1 MHHVEED
8 PPEDKVSKPS
18 WSKKHSPNL
27 TGTPYSY
34 EYKLDESIN
43 KKHEKIQY
51 GNQMSNFTKFF
62 LGFFFIVIM
71 FDLMLIDRKKNINSM
86 INLFATFNKI
96 DGLNIG
102 DNVMISGIS
111 VGFVNDIILDNSYP
125 KISMMVNENLK
136 ITRDSSISIQTDGLF
151 GSKFLVIEIG
161 GEEEYLKSNDSFSYV
176 EDSILLQ
183 DLLDNII
190 KIGENNKL

>member
-1 MHHVEED
+1 
-8 PPEDKVSKPS
+8 
-18 WSKKHSPNL
+18 
-27 TGTPYSY
+27 
-34 EYKLDESIN
+34 
-43 KKHEKIQY
+43 
-51 GNQMSNFTKFF
+51 MSNYTKFF
-62 LGFFFIVIM
+62 LGFFFIVFM
-71 FDLMLIDRKKNINSM
+71 FDLMLIDRKKNIGSM
-86 INLFATFNKI
+86 LNLFATFNKI

-111 VGFVNDIILDNSYP
+111 VGFINDITLDNNYP

-161 GEEEYLKSNDSFSYV
+161 GEEEYLKNNESFSFV

-190 KIGENNKL
+190 KIGESNKL

>member
-1 MHHVEED
+1 MV
-8 PPEDKVSKPS
+8 
-18 WSKKHSPNL
+18 
-27 TGTPYSY
+27 
-34 EYKLDESIN
+34 
-43 KKHEKIQY
+43 
-51 GNQMSNFTKFF
+51 
-62 LGFFFIVIM
+62 
-71 FDLMLIDRKKNINSM
+71 
-86 INLFATFNKI
+86 
-96 DGLNIG
+96 LNIG

>member
-1 MHHVEED
+1 M
-8 PPEDKVSKPS
+8 KVLVRNTK
-18 WSKKHSPNL
+18 
-27 TGTPYSY
+27 
-34 EYKLDESIN
+34 
-43 KKHEKIQY
+43 KIQY
-51 GNQMSNFTKFF
+51 GNQMSNFSKFF

-161 GEEEYLKSNDSFSYV
+161 GEEEYLKSMDSFSYV

-190 KIGENNKL
+190 KIGENNKI

>member
-1 MHHVEED
+1 M
-8 PPEDKVSKPS
+8 
-18 WSKKHSPNL
+18 N
-27 TGTPYSY
+27 
-34 EYKLDESIN
+34 
-43 KKHEKIQY
+43 
-51 GNQMSNFTKFF
+51 NFAKFL

-71 FDLMLIDRKKNINSM
+71 FDLMLIDRKKNRNDM
-86 INLFATFNKI
+86 VNLFATFNKI

-111 VGFVNDIILDNSYP
+111 VGFVNDIILENSYP
-125 KISMMVNENLK
+125 KISMMVDEKLN
-136 ITRDSSISIQTDGLF
+136 ISRDSSISIQTDGLF

-161 GEEEYLKSNDSFSYV
+161 GEEEYLTTNDSFSYV

>member
-1 MHHVEED
+1 M
-8 PPEDKVSKPS
+8 KVLIRK
-18 WSKKHSPNL
+18 
-27 TGTPYSY
+27 
-34 EYKLDESIN
+34 IN
-43 KKHEKIQY
+43 KHQY
-51 GNQMSNFTKFF
+51 GNLVNNFTKFF

-71 FDLMLIDRKKNINSM
+71 FDLMLIDRKKNRNDM
-86 INLFATFNKI
+86 INLFASFNKI
-96 DGLNIG
+96 DGLNVG
-102 DNVMISGIS
+102 DNIMISGIS
-111 VGFVNDIILDNSYP
+111 VGFVNGIVLENSYP

-136 ITRDSSISIQTDGLF
+136 ISRDSSISIQTDGLF

-161 GEEEYLKSNDSFSYV
+161 GEEEYLTNMDSFSYV

>member
-1 MHHVEED
+1 M
-8 PPEDKVSKPS
+8 
-18 WSKKHSPNL
+18 N
-27 TGTPYSY
+27 
-34 EYKLDESIN
+34 
-43 KKHEKIQY
+43 
-51 GNQMSNFTKFF
+51 NFAKFF
-62 LGFFFIVIM
+62 LGFFFTVIM
-71 FDLMLIDRKKNINSM
+71 FDLMLIDRKNNRNDM
-86 INLFATFNKI
+86 VNLFATFNKI
-96 DGLNIG
+96 DGLSVG

-111 VGFVNDIILDNSYP
+111 VGFVNDIILENSYP
-125 KISMMVNENLK
+125 KISMMVDENLN

-190 KIGENNKL
+190 KIGESNKL

>member
-1 MHHVEED
+1 MRVLIRTI
-8 PPEDKVSKPS
+8 
-18 WSKKHSPNL
+18 KKN
-27 TGTPYSY
+27 
-34 EYKLDESIN
+34 
-43 KKHEKIQY
+43 QY

-62 LGFFFIVIM
+62 FGFLFIVFM
-71 FDLMLIDRKKNINSM
+71 FDLMLIDRKKNIDTM

-111 VGFVNDIILDNSYP
+111 VGFVNDIILENSYP
-125 KISMMVNENLK
+125 KISMMVDENLN
-136 ITRDSSISIQTDGLF
+136 ISRDSSISIQTDGLF

-161 GEEEYLKSNDSFSYV
+161 GEEEYLRNMDSFSYV

>member
-1 MHHVEED
+1 MKVMKKNTKKYQFGD
-8 PPEDKVSKPS
+8 P
-18 WSKKHSPNL
+18 
-27 TGTPYSY
+27 
-34 EYKLDESIN
+34 
-43 KKHEKIQY
+43 
-51 GNQMSNFTKFF
+51 MSNFTKFF
-62 LGFFFIVIM
+62 LGFFFIVFM
-71 FDLMLIDRKKNINSM
+71 FDLMLIDRKKTMNKM

-111 VGFVNDIILDNSYP
+111 VGFVNDIVLDNNYP

-136 ITRDSSISIQTDGLF
+136 ITRDSSVSIQTDGLF

>member
-1 MHHVEED
+1 M
-8 PPEDKVSKPS
+8 KVLIRK
-18 WSKKHSPNL
+18 
-27 TGTPYSY
+27 
-34 EYKLDESIN
+34 IN
-43 KKHEKIQY
+43 KHQY
-51 GNQMSNFTKFF
+51 GNLVNNFTKFF

-71 FDLMLIDRKKNINSM
+71 FDLMLIDRKKNRNDM
-86 INLFATFNKI
+86 INLFASFNKI
-96 DGLNIG
+96 DGLNVG
-102 DNVMISGIS
+102 DNIMISGIS
-111 VGFVNDIILDNSYP
+111 VGFVNGIVLENSYP

-136 ITRDSSISIQTDGLF
+136 ISRDSSISIQTDGLF

-161 GEEEYLKSNDSFSYV
+161 GEEEYLRNMDSFSYV

>member
-1 MHHVEED
+1 M
-8 PPEDKVSKPS
+8 
-18 WSKKHSPNL
+18 N
-27 TGTPYSY
+27 
-34 EYKLDESIN
+34 
-43 KKHEKIQY
+43 
-51 GNQMSNFTKFF
+51 NFTKFF

-71 FDLMLIDRKKNINSM
+71 FDLMLIDRNKNGNDM

-96 DGLNIG
+96 DGLSVG

-111 VGFVNDIILDNSYP
+111 VGFVNDIILENSYP
-125 KISMMVNENLK
+125 KISMMVDENLN

>member
-1 MHHVEED
+1 M
-8 PPEDKVSKPS
+8 KVLVRNTK
-18 WSKKHSPNL
+18 
-27 TGTPYSY
+27 
-34 EYKLDESIN
+34 
-43 KKHEKIQY
+43 KIQY
-51 GNQMSNFTKFF
+51 GNQMSNFSKFF

-161 GEEEYLKSNDSFSYV
+161 GEEEYLKSMDSFSYV

>member
-1 MHHVEED
+1 
-8 PPEDKVSKPS
+8 
-18 WSKKHSPNL
+18 
-27 TGTPYSY
+27 
-34 EYKLDESIN
+34 
-43 KKHEKIQY
+43 
-51 GNQMSNFTKFF
+51 MSNFSKFF
-62 LGFFFIVIM
+62 LGFFFIAIM
-71 FDLMLIDRKKNINSM
+71 FDLMLIDRKKNKNSM
-86 INLFATFNKI
+86 INLFDTFNKI

-161 GEEEYLKSNDSFSYV
+161 GEEEYLKSMDSFSYV

-190 KIGENNKL
+190 KIGENNKLWKKIILNQFLA

>member
-1 MHHVEED
+1 M
-8 PPEDKVSKPS
+8 
-18 WSKKHSPNL
+18 N
-27 TGTPYSY
+27 
-34 EYKLDESIN
+34 
-43 KKHEKIQY
+43 
-51 GNQMSNFTKFF
+51 NFTKFF
-62 LGFFFIVIM
+62 LGFLFIALM

-86 INLFATFNKI
+86 VNLFATFNKI
-96 DGLNIG
+96 DGLNVG

-125 KISMMVNENLK
+125 KISMMINENLK

-161 GEEEYLKSNDSFSYV
+161 GEEEYLKSTESFSYV

-183 DLLDNII
+183 DLLENII

>member
-1 MHHVEED
+1 M
-8 PPEDKVSKPS
+8 KVLVRNTK
-18 WSKKHSPNL
+18 
-27 TGTPYSY
+27 
-34 EYKLDESIN
+34 
-43 KKHEKIQY
+43 KIQY
-51 GNQMSNFTKFF
+51 GNQMSNFSKFF

-71 FDLMLIDRKKNINSM
+71 FDLMLIDRKKNINNM

-161 GEEEYLKSNDSFSYV
+161 GEEEYLKSMDSFSYV

>member
-1 MHHVEED
+1 M
-8 PPEDKVSKPS
+8 KVLVRNTK
-18 WSKKHSPNL
+18 
-27 TGTPYSY
+27 
-34 EYKLDESIN
+34 
-43 KKHEKIQY
+43 KIQY
-51 GNQMSNFTKFF
+51 GNQMSNFSKFF

-125 KISMMVNENLK
+125 KISMMVNENFK

-161 GEEEYLKSNDSFSYV
+161 GEEEYLKSMDSFSYV

>member
-1 MHHVEED
+1 M
-8 PPEDKVSKPS
+8 
-18 WSKKHSPNL
+18 N
-27 TGTPYSY
+27 
-34 EYKLDESIN
+34 
-43 KKHEKIQY
+43 
-51 GNQMSNFTKFF
+51 NFAKFL

-71 FDLMLIDRKKNINSM
+71 FDLMLIDRNKNRTDM

-111 VGFVNDIILDNSYP
+111 VGFVNDIILENSYP
-125 KISMMVNENLK
+125 KISMMVDENLN
-136 ITRDSSISIQTDGLF
+136 ISLDSSISIQTDGLF

-190 KIGENNKL
+190 KIGESNKL

>member
-1 MHHVEED
+1 M
-8 PPEDKVSKPS
+8 KVLIKKT
-18 WSKKHSPNL
+18 KKH
-27 TGTPYSY
+27 
-34 EYKLDESIN
+34 
-43 KKHEKIQY
+43 QF
-51 GNQMSNFTKFF
+51 GNQMNNFTKFF
-62 LGFFFIVIM
+62 LGFFFIVFM
-71 FDLMLIDRKKNINSM
+71 FDLMLIDRKKNIGSM

-102 DNVMISGIS
+102 DNVMISGIK

-190 KIGENNKL
+190 KIGESNKL

>member
-1 MHHVEED
+1 M
-8 PPEDKVSKPS
+8 KVLIRSV
-18 WSKKHSPNL
+18 KK
-27 TGTPYSY
+27 Y
-34 EYKLDESIN
+34 
-43 KKHEKIQY
+43 QY
-51 GNQMSNFTKFF
+51 GNLMNNFTKFF

-71 FDLMLIDRKKNINSM
+71 FDLMLIDRKKNRNDM
-86 INLFATFNKI
+86 VNLFATFNKI
-96 DGLNIG
+96 DGLNVG

-111 VGFVNDIILDNSYP
+111 VGFVNDIILENSYP
-125 KISMMVNENLK
+125 KISMMVDENLN
-136 ITRDSSISIQTDGLF
+136 ISRDSSISIQTDGLF

-190 KIGENNKL
+190 KIGESNKL

>member
-1 MHHVEED
+1 M
-8 PPEDKVSKPS
+8 KVLIRNA
-18 WSKKHSPNL
+18 KK
-27 TGTPYSY
+27 Y
-34 EYKLDESIN
+34 
-43 KKHEKIQY
+43 QY
-51 GNQMSNFTKFF
+51 GNLMNNFAKFF

-71 FDLMLIDRKKNINSM
+71 FDLMLIDRKKNRTDM

-111 VGFVNDIILDNSYP
+111 VGFVNDIILENSYP
-125 KISMMVNENLK
+125 KISMMVDENLN
-136 ITRDSSISIQTDGLF
+136 ISRDSSISIQTDGLF

-161 GEEEYLKSNDSFSYV
+161 GEEEYLKRNDSFSYV

-183 DLLDNII
+183 DLLENII

>member
-1 MHHVEED
+1 M
-8 PPEDKVSKPS
+8 KVLVRITK
-18 WSKKHSPNL
+18 
-27 TGTPYSY
+27 
-34 EYKLDESIN
+34 
-43 KKHEKIQY
+43 KIQY
-51 GNQMSNFTKFF
+51 GNQMSNFSKFF

-161 GEEEYLKSNDSFSYV
+161 GEQQYLKSMDSFSYV

-190 KIGENNKL
+190 KIGEKNKL